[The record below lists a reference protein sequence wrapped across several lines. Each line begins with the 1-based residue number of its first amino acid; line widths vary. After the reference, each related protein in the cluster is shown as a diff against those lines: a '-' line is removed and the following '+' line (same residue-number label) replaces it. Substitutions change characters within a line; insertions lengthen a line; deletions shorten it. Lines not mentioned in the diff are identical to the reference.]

1 MIESISLKT
10 LEMSKKK
17 NDYIIKAIEEYSLKS
32 PAKFGISITFE
43 RHPDATNG
51 ILINYNLMSAII
63 VLVSSVNFLIDP
75 KDSNRAAI
83 LVALI
88 LVLATV
94 FTATKVSILT

>member
-1 MIESISLKT
+1 
-10 LEMSKKK
+10 MSKNK
-17 NDYIIKAIEEYSLKS
+17 NDYIINGIAEYSLKD
-32 PAKFGISITFE
+32 PARFGINISFE
-43 RHPDATNG
+43 RDMKETNG

-94 FTATKVSILT
+94 FQAAQVFLPHN

>member
-1 MIESISLKT
+1 MKPLQKYTCI
-10 LEMSKKK
+10 M
-17 NDYIIKAIEEYSLKS
+17 N
-32 PAKFGISITFE
+32 PARFGIKILFE
-43 RHPDATNG
+43 RAIDETNG

-83 LVALI
+83 LIALI

-94 FTATKVSILT
+94 FNSAQVLTLTHNTNYLCKFLYLGRE

>member
-1 MIESISLKT
+1 MIE
-10 LEMSKKK
+10 KK
-17 NDYIIKAIEEYSLKS
+17 NDYIITAIEKYSLKD
-32 PAKFGISITFE
+32 PARFGIRISFE
-43 RHPDATNG
+43 RDAEATNG
-51 ILINYNLMSAII
+51 ILVTYNLMSAII

-94 FTATKVSILT
+94 FTATKVGTYLNLTHN